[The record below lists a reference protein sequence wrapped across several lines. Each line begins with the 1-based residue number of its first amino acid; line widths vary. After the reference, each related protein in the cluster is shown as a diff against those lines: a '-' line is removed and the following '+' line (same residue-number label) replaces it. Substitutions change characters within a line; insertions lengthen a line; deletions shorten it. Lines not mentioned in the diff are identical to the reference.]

1 MKRADLTSTANVP
14 IAGFVRARLMRV
26 TNRLAVF
33 TFVVVA
39 AGMFSQKVFAQN
51 PCECWIDAKTGLP
64 VPTVPYPLTV
74 VDSTAANTTG
84 SAIHPDTGQN
94 FVRIP
99 DGTWIDAKTGQC
111 IPTVPYPLTVV
122 DSTAANTTGS
132 AIHPDTGQNFAR
144 VPCPPPE
151 EPATAAPP
159 GETHPHT
166 GSPTAS
172 PATPVQ
178 QEPQPSG
185 GVSVPSIGFG
195 FGGFGHGS
203 DRGGSKGDSR

>member
-64 VPTVPYPLTV
+64 V
-74 VDSTAANTTG
+74 
-84 SAIHPDTGQN
+84 
-94 FVRIP
+94 
-99 DGTWIDAKTGQC
+99 
-111 IPTVPYPLTVV
+111 PTVPYPLTVV